1 MNTPAHL
8 GRICSATVLAPD
20 FDVALASYQQA
31 LGAQVSGLETL
42 HPELASHLALDDLAG
57 MRVAWIATGA
67 APWLR
72 VVEAPSAVT
81 QPPMQL
87 HGWLSL
93 EVLVADVDTL
103 AASLPDNW
111 RMLRPPA
118 DLDVSPDIRA
128 CQVLGPS
135 GELYYFTQ
143 VRADVPPFE
152 LPQTSL
158 PVDRPFIVVLS
169 TPDRD
174 RTQAAWEALAGRD
187 AWAFDTRITVLNHAL
202 NRPLESRYPVA
213 VLQFRDRCLIEIDEV
228 APASP
233 RKPGVRYAGVHLVSI
248 ERDRLDGDI
257 AGLGPV
263 IHLDA
268 AGYQGRRAGLWQG
281 PSGERVELIEQPV
294 IG

>member
-1 MNTPAHL
+1 MSTAAHL

-20 FDVALASYQQA
+20 FDSALASYQQA
-31 LGAQVSGLETL
+31 LGAQVSGRETL
-42 HPELASHLALDDLAG
+42 DPALARHLALDDLAG
-57 MRVAWIATGA
+57 TRMAWVATGG

-72 VVEAPSAVT
+72 VVEAPSAIT
-81 QPPMQL
+81 EPPMQL

-103 AASLPDNW
+103 AASLPGNW
-111 RMLRPPA
+111 RILRPPA

-143 VRADVPPFE
+143 VRAPVPPFE
-152 LPQTSL
+152 LPQSSL
-158 PVDRPFIVVLS
+158 PVERPFIVVLS
-169 TPDRD
+169 TPHRD
-174 RTQAAWEALAGRD
+174 RTQAAWEALAGRT

-202 NRPLESRYPVA
+202 DLPLESRYPVA

-228 APASP
+228 APASA
-233 RKPGVRYAGVHLVSI
+233 RKPGVHYAGVHLVSI
-248 ERDRLDGDI
+248 ERDSLDGDI

-263 IHLDA
+263 IPLDA
-268 AGYQGRRAGLWQG
+268 TGYQGRRAGLWQG
-281 PSGERVELIEQPV
+281 PGGERVELIEQPV
-294 IG
+294 TG